1 MHRPAPRPR
10 AARHAFTLVEMLM
23 VIALIAV
30 LVAFLLPMTGKARE
44 QARRV
49 QCASNMR
56 QICLAAIH
64 HAQDD
69 ERGIYI
75 RNPENNND
83 VDDFNPL
90 YPKYIKTLKVFV
102 CPSTMNQ
109 VNGPSD
115 LTNNAF
121 GGANG
126 LQGHSY
132 EIRNWTEA
140 GVRFPDGMI
149 FAVKT
154 QKNYRQF
161 THSSTG
167 ALIMDAD
174 DATEG
179 DTNNWPDI
187 SDNHGAAGFNCG
199 YMDGHVEFVPP
210 GRRLLEAFLEGYYDP
225 ALPDAIYAR
234 YGVSHSGNAFTYVR

>member
-1 MHRPAPRPR
+1 MHRHAARPR
-10 AARHAFTLVEMLM
+10 AFTLTEMLM

-30 LVAFLLPMTGKARE
+30 LIAFLIPVTGKARE

-49 QCASNMR
+49 QCASNVR

-75 RNPENNND
+75 PNPPGNND

-90 YPKYIKTLKVFV
+90 YPKYLKDIRVFV

-109 VNGPSD
+109 VRGPSD
-115 LTNNAF
+115 LTNNAV

-126 LQGHSY
+126 LYGHSY
-132 EIRNWTEA
+132 EIRNWADA
-140 GVRFPDGMI
+140 GTVWPDGMV
-149 FAVKT
+149 FAVQT
-154 QKNYRQF
+154 AKNFRQF
-161 THSSTG
+161 RHSSTG

-187 SDNHGAAGFNCG
+187 SDNHGAAGLNCG
-199 YMDGHVEFVPP
+199 YMDAHVEFVPP
-210 GRRLLEAFLEGYYDP
+210 GRRLLEAFLEGYYNP
-225 ALPDAIYAR
+225 GLPDSIYSR
-234 YGVSHSGNAFTYVR
+234 YGVSHSGNTFKYVN